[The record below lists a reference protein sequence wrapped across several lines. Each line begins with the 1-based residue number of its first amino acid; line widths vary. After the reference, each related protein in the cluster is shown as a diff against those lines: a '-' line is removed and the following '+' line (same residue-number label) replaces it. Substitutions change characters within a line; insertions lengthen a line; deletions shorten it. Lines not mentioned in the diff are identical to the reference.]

1 MKKFFK
7 KNPAISGFILLT
19 VLVVAGIML
28 VFAYAKKERERDLQ
42 AWQTRLGVIADSRV
56 QAVDGWLEAQ
66 HASLRELADN
76 GTVPLYLMQLGEQGE
91 SAAADVEPA
100 QLSYLRNL
108 ILATAER
115 GGFIDRSRSEP
126 LPAGVPVAA
135 NMGLALLDQNAAP
148 IVSTR
153 GLRPDPEIRH
163 AAAEVMKTGRRA
175 TAGIY
180 LNAANKPVVAFLTPV
195 FALQDQRKRGTPIG
209 VIVGIKKAEDELYP
223 LLTRQ
228 ARLSETEET
237 LLLRSEGGS
246 AVYLSPLA
254 DGSAPLKKRLA
265 LATAHLEGAFALQS
279 PGTFARRNDYRGT
292 PVLMT
297 SRALTQVPWVL
308 VHKISAAEAL
318 KESDTHQ
325 RFLLTVFLLAIA
337 LVTVALVAAWRHG
350 SSLREQQAASAAR
363 ESARQL
369 RGQTKLLHS
378 ITDSLTDYI
387 YILDENQH
395 FSFANR
401 ALAKAADLDVAD
413 FAGKTLSSVLGPE
426 TGRPISELL
435 AKTMDS
441 NRAQTATMTL
451 AFDGAARIYHTTCVP
466 LTGDE
471 QRQRLLVVI
480 SHDITELQTAQA
492 KRDHLMHQV
501 LKTLMRAVDLYDPFS
516 IDHSSK
522 TIRVA
527 LSIGEEM
534 QLGKGDLEVLEM
546 AANLANI
553 GKLAV
558 PREIL
563 TKTEPLNAEEQEV
576 LHKHVKY
583 AVELLTGLEFD
594 GPVLE
599 TIGQRYEH
607 IDGSGYPA
615 GLSAD
620 QILLTARILA
630 VANAFVAMVSP
641 RAYRNGMGVE
651 QALDQLL
658 AESKSKYDR
667 HVVAALFHVA
677 ENRPESI
684 TLP

>member
-1 MKKFFK
+1 MKKLFK
-7 KNPAISGFILLT
+7 NNPAIPGFILLIA
-19 VLVVAGIML
+19 LVVVGVML
-28 VFAYAKKERERDLQ
+28 VFAYAKKERDRDLQ
-42 AWQTRLGVIADSRV
+42 AWQIRLGVTADSRV
-56 QAVDGWLEAQ
+56 QAVDSWLEAQ

-76 GTVPLYLMQLGEQGE
+76 GTVPLYLMQLGALGT

-108 ILATAER
+108 VLATAER
-115 GGFIDRSRSEP
+115 GGFIDKSRSEP
-126 LPAGVPVAA
+126 LQASVAVAA
-135 NMGLALLDQNAAP
+135 NTGLALLDQNAAP

-153 GLRPDPEIRH
+153 GLRPDPEIRR
-163 AAAEVMKTGRRA
+163 AAAEVVKTGKRV

-195 FALQDQRKRGTPIG
+195 FALQDMRKRGTPIG
-209 VIVGIKKAEDELYP
+209 VIVGVKNAEDELFP

-228 ARLSETEET
+228 VRLSETEET
-237 LLLRSEGGS
+237 LLLRSEDGS
-246 AVYLSPLA
+246 VVYLSPLA
-254 DGSAPLKKRLA
+254 DGSPPLKKRLN
-265 LATAHLEGAFALQS
+265 LSTAQLEGAFAIQS
-279 PGTFARRNDYRGT
+279 PGTFAKRNDYRGVS
-292 PVLMT
+292 VLMT
-297 SRALTQVPWVL
+297 SRTLTQVPWVL
-308 VHKISAAEAL
+308 VHKIGAAEAL

-337 LVTVALVAAWRHG
+337 LVAVALVAAWRHG
-350 SSLREQQAASAAR
+350 SSLREQQAALAAR

-369 RGQTKLLHS
+369 RGQTALLHS

-387 YILDENQH
+387 YIVDQNQN

-401 ALAKAADLDVAD
+401 ALAKAASLDVAD
-413 FAGKTLSSVLGPE
+413 FPGKTLSSVLGPE
-426 TGRPISELL
+426 TSRPISELL
-435 AKTMDS
+435 AKTAES
-441 NRAQTATMTL
+441 HQPQTDTMAL
-451 AFDGAARIYHTTCVP
+451 AFGGAARTYHTSCVP
-466 LTGDE
+466 LAQDDH
-471 QRQRLLVVI
+471 RQRLLVI

-492 KRDHLMHQV
+492 KRDHLMRQV
-501 LKTLMRAVDLYDPFS
+501 LKTLMRAVDLYDHYS
-516 IDHSSK
+516 TDHSSK
-522 TIRVA
+522 TIQVA
-527 LSIGEEM
+527 LAIGEEM

-563 TKTEPLNAEEQEV
+563 SKTEPLNAEEQEI
-576 LHKHVKY
+576 LRKHVMY
-583 AVELLTGLEFD
+583 AVELLSGLEFD

-620 QILLTARILA
+620 QILLTAKILA

-641 RAYRNGMGVE
+641 RAYRSDMGAE